1 MALDPKT
8 KELAAVA
15 AAIAG
20 NCLPCLKYHFSEA
33 KKNGCTGQ
41 ELSEVIEIAKMIKN
55 RPITD
60 IEKFAGQ
67 LLSGFGEP
75 DIKPVGLMIETE

>member
-1 MALDPKT
+1 VDAKT

-33 KKNGCTGQ
+33 VKYEATIQ
-41 ELSEVIEIAKMIKN
+41 ELNEVIEIANMIKQ
-55 RPITD
+55 RPNDD
-60 IEKFAGQ
+60 INTYARQ
-67 LLSGFGEP
+67 LVESSFGKS
-75 DIKPVGLMIETE
+75 DSQ

>member
-33 KKNGCTGQ
+33 KKNGCTDQ
-41 ELSEVIEIAKMIKN
+41 ELNEVIEIAKMIKN
-55 RPITD
+55 RPIAD
-60 IEKFAGQ
+60 IEKFAVQ
-67 LLSGFGEP
+67 LLNGFEEP
-75 DIKPVGLMIETE
+75 DK

>member
-1 MALDPKT
+1 MALDPKI

-33 KKNGCTGQ
+33 TNNGCTEQ
-41 ELSEVIEIAKMIKN
+41 ELNEVIEIANMIKN
-55 RPITD
+55 RPIAD
-60 IEKFAGQ
+60 IDQFTEK
-67 LLSGFGEP
+67 LLNGFKEP
-75 DIKPVGLMIETE
+75 VKESVGLMIETE